1 MYVNSF
7 DAHFLIVDCKM
18 LFETKIAIAV
28 KLCFIETRL
37 KQAYDL
43 QGYFLKIAREAIN
56 LFTIVVIIIFLIE
69 HLLEAVVQSDETV
82 GSKCSRV
89 KGKEKYVQMTLK
101 NKFVTWIIGYRRK
114 HEIGLQPCN
123 FLKKR
128 LQHSYFPVEFG
139 KLSKTGW
146 LLLKTH
152 NILHNKKLCRALIS
166 YL

>member
-43 QGYFLKIAREAIN
+43 QGYFLKIAREAIS

-89 KGKEKYVQMTLK
+89 KGK
-101 NKFVTWIIGYRRK
+101 
-114 HEIGLQPCN
+114 
-123 FLKKR
+123 
-128 LQHSYFPVEFG
+128 
-139 KLSKTGW
+139 
-146 LLLKTH
+146 
-152 NILHNKKLCRALIS
+152 
-166 YL
+166 

>member
-43 QGYFLKIAREAIN
+43 QGYLKIAREAIN

-101 NKFVTWIIGYRRK
+101 NKFVT
-114 HEIGLQPCN
+114 
-123 FLKKR
+123 
-128 LQHSYFPVEFG
+128 
-139 KLSKTGW
+139 
-146 LLLKTH
+146 
-152 NILHNKKLCRALIS
+152 
-166 YL
+166 

>member
-1 MYVNSF
+1 M
-7 DAHFLIVDCKM
+7 
-18 LFETKIAIAV
+18 
-28 KLCFIETRL
+28 
-37 KQAYDL
+37 
-43 QGYFLKIAREAIN
+43 
-56 LFTIVVIIIFLIE
+56 VIIIFLIE

-114 HEIGLQPCN
+114 HEIGLQACN

-139 KLSKTGW
+139 KLSKTVVVASEN
-146 LLLKTH
+146 T
-152 NILHNKKLCRALIS
+152 
-166 YL
+166 